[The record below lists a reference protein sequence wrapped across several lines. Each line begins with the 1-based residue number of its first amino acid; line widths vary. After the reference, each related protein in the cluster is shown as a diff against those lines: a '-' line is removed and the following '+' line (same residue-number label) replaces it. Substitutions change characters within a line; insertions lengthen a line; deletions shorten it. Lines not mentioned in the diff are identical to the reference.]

1 MKNKN
6 AKKRAP
12 LNSEQLLKREKR
24 TFKTKIRNI
33 FTGSGFTYIPTNDQE
48 MIIGLRKVEI
58 DSIFIYENIWLVCED
73 TVRTSNIRDHIRIKN
88 EAISEINKNL
98 SDFINKLTEIF
109 PQYSDLLNKYD
120 KDRLKIFG
128 LYISKYELSL
138 SKEDYELFNNLKF
151 VEPQTLAYFQW
162 LVKGIKF
169 SARNEMFRFLNLKNK
184 DIGLISS
191 SSSSAEI
198 TAPIIYPKEFTGLKN
213 KVRVVSFMMSAED
226 LLNTCYV
233 LRKDNWEESIWLY
246 QRLIDNNRLKKVR
259 EFIERK
265 GEAFYNNIIVGL
277 PDNIR
282 FRDAS
287 GNFKTIDEIS
297 DLEGNCQLIIPKE
310 LNSIC
315 VIDGQ
320 HRIYA
325 HYESGVD
332 SKQERIISQLR
343 KQLHL
348 LVTGLVFPKE
358 MKKEDRAKIQSEIFD
373 DINSNAKSVPQNIL
387 LQIKRI
393 KNPIA
398 DESLAQFV
406 IEKLNKQGIFKNK
419 LQISSLDAGKIKTAS
434 IVRFALRYLV
444 TVTPVEGKQSL
455 FNYWTG
461 DKDALLSSEDA
472 AIQEYVDFCVAV
484 LRDYFGA
491 IVKNLK
497 TDWNNPESKLLTV
510 ISLNGFIIALT
521 RQLSVNGVN
530 NFEFYDKVFT
540 GWNFDFSKEGFPYT
554 SSQYRKFSS
563 EILRTAFKL
572 SEEQVESSKKFPSKR
587 RGFLYYILR
596 KTCFILMGVKTMFNF
611 SPTKLQ
617 NSSQLF
623 LSSLLSVRCFAIL
636 STISI

>member
-48 MIIGLRKVEI
+48 MTIGLRKVEI
-58 DSIFIYENIWLVCED
+58 DSVFIYENIWLVCED
-73 TVRTSNIRDHIRIKN
+73 TVKTSNIRDHIRTKN

-109 PQYSDLLNKYD
+109 PQYSELLNKYD

-128 LYISKYELSL
+128 LYISKNELSL

-151 VEPQTLAYFQW
+151 VEPQTLGYFQW

-169 SARNEMFRFLNLKNK
+169 SARNEIFRFLNLKNK
-184 DIGLISS
+184 DIGMISS
-191 SSSSAEI
+191 SSSNAEI

-265 GEAFYNNIIVGL
+265 GEAFYNNITVGL
-277 PDNIR
+277 PENVA
-282 FRDAS
+282 FKDAS
-287 GNFKTIDEIS
+287 GNFKTIEEIS
-297 DLEGNCQLIIPKE
+297 ALEGNCQLIIPKE

-332 SKQERIISQLR
+332 SKQERKISQLR

-358 MKKEDRAKIQSEIFD
+358 MKKEDRAKIESEIFD

-455 FNYWTG
+455 FNYWAG
-461 DKDALLSSEDA
+461 DKNALLSSEDA

-530 NFEFYDKVFT
+530 NFESYDKIFT
-540 GWNFDFSKEGFPYT
+540 GWDFDFSKEGFPYT

-572 SEEQVESSKKFPSKR
+572 PEEQVES
-587 RGFLYYILR
+587 L
-596 KTCFILMGVKTMFNF
+596 
-611 SPTKLQ
+611 
-617 NSSQLF
+617 
-623 LSSLLSVRCFAIL
+623 
-636 STISI
+636 

>member
-6 AKKRAP
+6 AKKRTP

-33 FTGSGFTYIPTNDQE
+33 FTGCGFTYIPTNDQE

-58 DSIFIYENIWLVCED
+58 DSVFIYENIWLVCED
-73 TVRTSNIRDHIRIKN
+73 TVKTSNIRDHIRTKN

-98 SDFINKLTEIF
+98 SDFINKLTEIL
-109 PQYSDLLNKYD
+109 PQYSELLNKYD

-151 VEPQTLAYFQW
+151 VEPQTLGYFQW

-169 SARNEMFRFLNLKNK
+169 SARNEIFRFLNLKNK

-191 SSSSAEI
+191 SSSNAEI

-246 QRLIDNNRLKKVR
+246 QRLIDNNRLKRVR

-277 PDNIR
+277 PENVA
-282 FRDAS
+282 FKDAS
-287 GNFKTIDEIS
+287 GNFKTIEEIS
-297 DLEGNCQLIIPKE
+297 ALEGNCQLIIPKE

-332 SKQERIISQLR
+332 SKQERKISQLR

-563 EILRTAFKL
+563 EILRTAFNL
-572 SEEQVESSKKFPSKR
+572 SEEQVES
-587 RGFLYYILR
+587 
-596 KTCFILMGVKTMFNF
+596 V
-611 SPTKLQ
+611 
-617 NSSQLF
+617 
-623 LSSLLSVRCFAIL
+623 
-636 STISI
+636 

>member
-1 MKNKN
+1 MKSKTSR
-6 AKKRAP
+6 KRTS
-12 LNSEQLLKREKR
+12 LSSDQLLKREKR
-24 TFKTKIRNI
+24 AFKTKIKSI

-48 MIIGLRKVEI
+48 MNIGPRKVEI
-58 DSIFIYENIWLVCED
+58 DSLFIYENVWLICED
-73 TVRTSNIRDHIRIKN
+73 TVKKTNIREHIRTKN
-88 EAISEINKNL
+88 EAMCQINEYL
-98 SDFINKLTEIF
+98 LDFIKELTNIA
-109 PQYSDLLNKYD
+109 PQHIELFNKYE
-120 KDRLKIFG
+120 KDCLKIFG
-128 LYISKYELSL
+128 IYISKNEIPLN
-138 SKEDYELFNNLKF
+138 KEDHELFNNLIF
-151 VEPQTLAYFQW
+151 IGPQTLGYFQW

-169 SARNEMFRFLNLKNK
+169 SAKNEIFRFLGIKSK
-184 DIGLISS
+184 DLGLISS

-198 TAPIIYPKEFTGLKN
+198 TAPIIYPKEFTGIKN

-246 QRLIDNNRLKKVR
+246 QRLIDNKRLKKVR
-259 EFIERK
+259 EFIEKK

-277 PDNIR
+277 PENIA
-282 FRDAS
+282 FKDAE
-287 GNFKTIDEIS
+287 GNFKTIEEIS
-297 DLEGNCQLIIPKE
+297 TLEGNCQLIIPKE

-332 SKQERIISQLR
+332 NVQERRISQLR

-348 LVTGLVFPKE
+348 LVTGLVFPKD
-358 MKKEDRAKIQSEIFD
+358 MKKEEIARIQSEIFD

-419 LQISSLDAGKIKTAS
+419 LQITSLDKGKIKTAS

-444 TVTPVEGKQSL
+444 TVTPIDGKRSL

-461 DKDALLSSEDA
+461 DKDALLLA
-472 AIQEYVDFCVAV
+472 KNTAIQEYVNFCAAI

-491 IVKNLK
+491 IAKNLK
-497 TDWNNPESKLLTV
+497 AEWDNPDSKILTV

-521 RQLSVNGVN
+521 RQLSINGIGD
-530 NFEFYDKVFT
+530 FAYYDKVFT
-540 GWNFDFSKEGFPYT
+540 GWNFNFSKEGFPYT

-563 EILRTAFKL
+563 EILRSAFKL
-572 SEEQVESSKKFPSKR
+572 TEEQVE
-587 RGFLYYILR
+587 
-596 KTCFILMGVKTMFNF
+596 T
-611 SPTKLQ
+611 
-617 NSSQLF
+617 
-623 LSSLLSVRCFAIL
+623 LL
-636 STISI
+636 